1 MKDYQC
7 RELLER
13 MLQDNRC
20 HITDEDMNE
29 CGLTSEDIEKLQS
42 GTHYYCICYNSDL
55 ATMKSAE
62 EALKIVIGDWSQMD
76 FSLKRHNDRYD
87 LDVMMT
93 REQYEAVCAIGE
105 TLHGVRRSVCN

>member
-42 GTHYYCICYNSDL
+42 GTHYYCICYN
-55 ATMKSAE
+55 
-62 EALKIVIGDWSQMD
+62 

-105 TLHGVRRSVCN
+105 ITWSTT